1 MASQADHV
9 NDTSSKIMIKGEASA
24 PEAIPMPLAKSV
36 MARAFA
42 IVPLPT
48 PVMIEIG
55 SLLTHHG

>member
-1 MASQADHV
+1 
-9 NDTSSKIMIKGEASA
+9 MIKGEASA